1 MLVGICGIQ
10 DYLVKEHDFQRLSIE
25 PPRIIN
31 DQSALPETHDST
43 NTPPFKSFATVEALL
58 DFATENWQ
66 TNFVT
71 TSIHTTATATILS
84 HRPFFLLLH
93 IDAPL
98 SIRYDRRCAF
108 YTSPSGTPTLSSFVA
123 ASETHL
129 YTPPSSPLA
138 LLASKAHLQLL
149 NTSPSLP
156 ALHAS
161 LSKLNVL
168 DPARLRP
175 NWDTYFMTLA
185 SLAARRS
192 NCMRRQ
198 VGCVLIRANRVIS
211 TGYNGTPRH
220 LLNCLSGGCPR
231 CNTTPSS
238 AGGTSLSTCL
248 CLHAEENALLEA
260 GRERVGEGSVLY
272 CDTCPCLTC
281 SIKIVQVGISEVVF
295 AKGYYMDAAAERVF
309 KEGGVKLRRFEAV
322 VGGLVVLGGEEVVME
337 GKVNGVNG
345 TLAA

>member
-1 MLVGICGIQ
+1 MLVGICGSICSGRHTVQ
-10 DYLVKEHDFQRLSIE
+10 DYLVREHDFQRLSIE
-25 PPRIIN
+25 PSTPTSG
-31 DQSALPETHDST
+31 QLTLPELHDAT
-43 NTPPFKSFATVEALL
+43 NNPPFKSFPTVEALL
-58 DFATENWQ
+58 DFATQNWQ

-71 TSIHTTATATILS
+71 TSIHTTATATTLS

-93 IDAPL
+93 IDAPV
-98 SIRYDRRCAF
+98 SIRYARYLSLHSRG
-108 YTSPSGTPTLSSFVA
+108 TSSTPLSDFVS
-123 ASETHL
+123 ASEAHL
-129 YTPPSSPLA
+129 YTPTTNPLA

-149 NTSPSLP
+149 NNSPSLP
-156 ALHAS
+156 S
-161 LSKLNVL
+161 LYKSLNRLNIL

-198 VGCVLIRANRVIS
+198 VGCVLIRSNRVIS

-231 CNTTPSS
+231 CNSASS
-238 AGGTSLSTCL
+238 VGGTSLSTCL

-260 GRERVGEGSVLY
+260 GRER
-272 CDTCPCLTC
+272 
-281 SIKIVQVGISEVVF
+281 IVQVGISEVVF
-295 AKGYYMDAAAERVF
+295 AKGYYMDEAAERVF
-309 KEGGVKLRRFEAV
+309 REGGVKLRRFEAV
-322 VGGLVVLGGEEVVME
+322 VGGLVVLGGDEEGME

-345 TLAA
+345 TAVA

>member
-1 MLVGICGIQ
+1 MLVGICGSICSGRHTIQ
-10 DYLVKEHDFQRLSIE
+10 NYLAKEYDFQRLSIE
-25 PPRIIN
+25 PSTPASG
-31 DQSALPETHDST
+31 QPSLPELHETT
-43 NTPPFKSFATVEALL
+43 NRPPSKSFPTVEALL
-58 DFATENWQ
+58 DFATQNWQ

-93 IDAPL
+93 IDAPASMRYARYL
-98 SIRYDRRCAF
+98 SLHGKGIS
-108 YTSPSGTPTLSSFVA
+108 SPSLSDFVQ
-123 ASETHL
+123 ASEAHL
-129 YTPPSSPLA
+129 YFPTTNPLA

-149 NTSPSLP
+149 NTSPSLS
-156 ALHAS
+156 ALHTS
-161 LSKLNVL
+161 LSRLNIL

-198 VGCVLIRANRVIS
+198 VGCVLIRSNRVIS

-220 LLNCLSGGCPR
+220 LRNCLSGGCPR

-260 GRERVGEGSVLY
+260 GRERVGEG
-272 CDTCPCLTC
+272 
-281 SIKIVQVGISEVVF
+281 IKIVQVGISEVVF
-295 AKGYYMDAAAERVF
+295 AKGYYMDEAAERVF
-309 KEGGVKLRRFEAV
+309 REGGVKLRRFEAV
-322 VGGLVVLGGEEVVME
+322 VGGLVVLGGDEEGMD
-337 GKVNGVNG
+337 GKVNEVNG
-345 TLAA
+345 TSAA